1 MRAIQGV
8 AGLRAQQIGAP
19 GGLSPDYLQE
29 VLDAG
34 DLAGLLDQIEQAGLM
49 PSAEELFD
57 GVLQGWA
64 SLLRP
69 GCGPLDAELSA
80 AEFLGMLRQMAGAA
94 DLGEIVASL
103 IEDAM
108 ERRTPEAMAM
118 VSALAAVGPGD
129 VRSAASGAAARL
141 AAAALTVPTWAAGLG
156 RPSVGECFG
165 YGDDFGEQETLG
177 LCFSYGRERHVVGVL
192 IDHVLG
198 GGVKDCFIST
208 RPDQVRA
215 RFRKAA
221 RQAGLAFEDYTPA
234 HAASI
239 LARALAREP
248 CPEQP
253 DQVEDVGSYLDLLRS
268 RLTLLS
274 AADAAG
280 AAGATDTGSSAVPL
294 VGYRHGKDQ
303 QARPTLHR
311 VKITLRG
318 AKPPIWR
325 RLEVPSDLKLS
336 RLHECVQLAF
346 GWDGGHLW
354 VFSTPGGEFGHA
366 DPGLGHRNAS
376 VQSLRDVA
384 PAVGDCIRYTYDF
397 GDDWEHEIAVEDIV
411 PAEAG
416 VAYPRCIGGRR
427 ACPPEDCGGIWG
439 YQALREILADPSH
452 PEHAERLEWLGL
464 GSAAEFD
471 PAAFDLSEANR
482 VLNGLARVLVKT

>member
-1 MRAIQGV
+1 MRAIRGDT
-8 AGLRAQQIGAP
+8 GLRGRETGAP
-19 GGLSPDYLQE
+19 GGLSPDQLRE
-29 VLDAG
+29 LLDGG
-34 DLAGLLDQIEQAGLM
+34 DLAGLMDQIEQAGLM

-57 GVLQGWA
+57 GVLDGWA

-69 GCGPLDAELSA
+69 GCEPLDAELSA
-80 AEFLGMLRQMAGAA
+80 AEFLGTLRQMAGDA
-94 DLGEIVASL
+94 DLGEIVTSM
-103 IEDAM
+103 IDDA
-108 ERRTPEAMAM
+108 EQRRTPEAMAM

-129 VRSAASGAAARL
+129 VRSAASGAATRL
-141 AAAALTVPTWAAGLG
+141 ATAGLTVPTWAAGLG

-165 YGDDFGEQETLG
+165 YGDDLGEQEALG
-177 LCFSYGRERHVVGVL
+177 LCFGYGRERHVVGLL
-192 IDHVLG
+192 IDHILG
-198 GGVKDCFIST
+198 GGVKDCFISS

-221 RQAGLAFEDYTPA
+221 RQAGVSFEDYTPG

-280 AAGATDTGSSAVPL
+280 AAGAADTGRSAVPL
-294 VGYRHGKDQ
+294 ASYRHGKNQ

-336 RLHECVQLAF
+336 RLQECVQQAF

-366 DPGLGHRNAS
+366 DPGLGHRSAS
-376 VQSLRDVA
+376 DRSLRDVA
-384 PAVGDCIRYTYDF
+384 PAVGNRIRYTDDF
-397 GDDWEHEIAVEDIV
+397 GDDWEHEIAVEDVV

-439 YQALREILADPSH
+439 YQALREILADPGH
-452 PEHAERLEWLGL
+452 PEHSERLEWLGL
-464 GSAAEFD
+464 GSASEFD
-471 PAAFDLSEANR
+471 PAAFDLGEANR
-482 VLNGLARVLVKT
+482 ALKELARVLVKT